1 MLSCRGRLLKERA
14 RLHGIWAVEEGGVDL
29 LMIFVDYAG
38 GDTGGGSGGSGGGGV
53 NSNVIRQKASMC
65 LGRVINAMS
74 DPSAVAA
81 AAAAATAT
89 AKQHKT
95 TTTPP
100 PIPPSSAAA
109 ASSSSSKPIPPHNN
123 ISPTMKPP
131 PTSHSNAHLDG
142 VKAILTPY
150 LTPSIN
156 YQQQHH
162 NQQRHAADEKLS
174 PSNRRNSAAMSVR
187 PVETM
192 VTSDRIEV
200 S

>member
-38 GDTGGGSGGSGGGGV
+38 GSVGGSGGSGGGGV

-81 AAAAATAT
+81 AAAVATAS
-89 AKQHKT
+89 AKQHTT

-109 ASSSSSKPIPPHNN
+109 SSSSSKPKPTHNN
-123 ISPTMKPP
+123 SPTMKTP
-131 PTSHSNAHLDG
+131 PTSHPNAHLDG
-142 VKAILTPY
+142 VKAILAPY

-156 YQQQHH
+156 HHQQ
-162 NQQRHAADEKLS
+162 HAADEKLTH
-174 PSNRRNSAAMSVR
+174 SNRRNSASTTVR

-200 S
+200 SC